1 MHLLL
6 NSIRVKLLQG
16 KLFWQAIV
24 PLSVMLRQVF
34 PFLNP
39 VRTCVQ
45 QMYRYTADIRIVP
58 ASNAQ

>member
-39 VRTCVQ
+39 VRTWS
-45 QMYRYTADIRIVP
+45 AAVP
-58 ASNAQ
+58 VHC